1 MPEPLWKLLIVD
13 DQTSVVQGLLVG
25 VDWNRLGIG
34 RVFSAYNAHEA
45 RQILLEQPV
54 DIMLCDIQMPVEN
67 GLSLVQWMREQGMDT
82 LCVFITA
89 YAEFSYASAAVRL
102 DGFEYILKPFS
113 YAEIEAVL
121 ARAVHKCAGRASPE
135 QADTF
140 AQQQLANDVLRGWF
154 TRSDIVGEN
163 LLSGL
168 RRLGAYLEPKR
179 RVFVAWLQMCRQP
192 GDPFVSSAQPHE
204 ELGKLLQENFVHYA
218 QKVLLSHLSRYSIGC
233 VFCPDGEFEMDV
245 QGVQRQLEKT
255 LDAFRDIS
263 KLESVCFFIPA
274 FADQSIADTIQAIE
288 EAVRCH
294 ATQGQEVIP
303 VGIKPLSPQTFQL
316 PDMHAWG
323 SALLENSY
331 EDVMKEAIATI
342 REHSRLGML
351 SSEWLQRFYQNFVQM
366 ISLVLEQKGLTMS
379 QLFVSND
386 ELQISRNALENA
398 DGLIGY
404 VQYLLRQ
411 IEAHSDERVYE
422 GNQVRQGIRYI
433 HNHLEQNIRR
443 DDVARTVFLH
453 PNYLSRIFREETGIP
468 LKEFIIQEKMN
479 LAQQLLQQTQ
489 LPVSIIAQRV
499 GYQNFSHFSQAYKKA
514 KGKNPTEERRQE

>member
-1 MPEPLWKLLIVD
+1 MSEPLWKLLIVD
-13 DQTSVVQGLLVG
+13 DQTSVVQGLLAG
-25 VDWNRLGIG
+25 VNWDRLGIKH
-34 RVFSAYNAHEA
+34 VFSAYNAHEA

-54 DIMLCDIQMPVEN
+54 DVMLCDIQMPVEN
-67 GLSLVQWMREQGMDT
+67 GLSLVQWMREQSMDT
-82 LCVFITA
+82 LCIFITA
-89 YAEFSYASAAVRL
+89 YAEFSYASAAIRL

-121 ARAVHKCAGRASPE
+121 ARAIHRCAGRGLPE
-135 QADTF
+135 QPDTL
-140 AQQQLANDVLRGWF
+140 AQEQLANDVLRGWF
-154 TRSDIVGEN
+154 TRSDIIEDD

-168 RRLGAYLEPKR
+168 RRLGTYLEPKR
-179 RVFVAWLQMCRQP
+179 RVFVSWLQICRQLE
-192 GDPFVSSAQPHE
+192 DPFVSSAQLHE
-204 ELGKLLQENFVHYA
+204 KLGTLLQENFVHYA
-218 QKVLLSHLSRYSIGC
+218 QKVLLTHLSRYSIGC
-233 VFCPDGEFEMDV
+233 VICPDGEFEMDV
-245 QGVQRQLEKT
+245 QGVQRQFEKT
-255 LDAFRDIS
+255 LDAFRDVS
-263 KLESVCFFIPA
+263 KLESVCFFVPA
-274 FADQSIADTIQAIE
+274 VADQSIADTIQAIE

-303 VGIKPLSPQTFQL
+303 VGIKPLSQQTFQL

-323 SALLENSY
+323 NALLENGY
-331 EDVMKEAIATI
+331 DEVAKESIATI
-342 REHSRLGML
+342 QEHSKHGTL

-379 QLFVSND
+379 QLFVNNE

-404 VQYLLRQ
+404 ILYLLCQ
-411 IEAHSDERVYE
+411 IESHSEEQVHE

-443 DDVARTVFLH
+443 DDVARAVFLH
-453 PNYLSRIFREETGIP
+453 PNYLSRIFREQTGIP

-479 LAQQLLQQTQ
+479 LAQQLLLQTQ

-514 KGKNPTEERRQE
+514 KGKNPTEERRQP